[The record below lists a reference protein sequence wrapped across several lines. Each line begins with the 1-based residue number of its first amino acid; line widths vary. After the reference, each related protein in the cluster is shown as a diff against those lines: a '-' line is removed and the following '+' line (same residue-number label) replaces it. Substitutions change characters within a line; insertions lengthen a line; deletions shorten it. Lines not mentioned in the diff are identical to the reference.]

1 MKKMWFRRETD
12 GAWCGQRGR
21 SGRFLAPAVVA
32 LLMLLLA
39 PQPAQLARQ
48 VSCPLTRMMSKGL
61 DVVCERASEK
71 ILVNAFKEVREQPFS
86 VYYLKIRNSNLP
98 RIPDY
103 MFTGL
108 EFYNILMKWSHVTFE
123 DIKIIFVVGATL
135 EDQIFHSSNIIQVPT
150 EALRKLDKLTFLNL
164 NFNELSGLEDG
175 VFAGLNNLERLSL
188 YGNRISL
195 ISSYSFMGVEGL
207 LRLNLGK
214 NRLKTIPTEAFS
226 NLNKLEVLELHE
238 NDITHLES
246 RAFKGIYLNRVS
258 VHTSMFRSGQ
268 PVFAELL
275 LLYASNLAAVDR
287 ICKHLKLDFQ
297 NNLEWLELGNNRLGR
312 IPTHALQS
320 LRNLRQLD
328 LDSNN
333 ISSIPEAAFQGYG
346 NTINYIH
353 FENNQISE
361 ISPSSFDDL
370 KSLEWLTLAHNHI
383 RRLTE
388 EMISSILPEI
398 RHIDLSYNPLVC
410 NCDILWLWQFL
421 RDPYNRQSV
430 WSTEMHICHTDY
442 GRSQQIDTLLASDLG
457 CPEEEVAKMQG
468 GWGMRDY

>member
-1 MKKMWFRRETD
+1 VMWSLRAINGDWCEQRR
-12 GAWCGQRGR
+12 R

-32 LLMLLLA
+32 LLMLVLV
-39 PQPAQLARQ
+39 PQQSQTVRQ
-48 VSCPLTRMMSKGL
+48 MSCPLTRMMSKGL

-71 ILVNAFKEVREQPFS
+71 ILVNAFKEVREQPFN

-108 EFYNILMKWSHVTFE
+108 EVHHMIVIRSNVTIIEKSALASLAPALETLDFANN
-123 DIKIIFVVGATL
+123 DIGR
-135 EDQIFHSSNIIQVPT
+135 VPT
-150 EALRKLDKLTFLNL
+150 EALRKLNKLTFLNL
-164 NFNELSGLEDG
+164 NFNELIGLEDG
-175 VFAGLNNLERLSL
+175 VFAGLTSLERLSL
-188 YGNRISL
+188 YGNRISK
-195 ISSYSFMGVEGL
+195 ISTFAFKGVESV

-214 NRLKTIPTEAFS
+214 NRLKVIPTEAFS

-246 RAFKGIYLNRVS
+246 RAFKG
-258 VHTSMFRSGQ
+258 
-268 PVFAELL
+268 
-275 LLYASNLAAVDR
+275 LYQLDM
-287 ICKHLKLDFQ
+287 LKLEHNKISKIQDDVFGDLTLLHSL
-297 NNLEWLELGNNRLGR
+297 NIEHNIIDDISNKAFAGLEDNLEWLELGNNRLGR
-312 IPTHALQS
+312 IPTHS
-320 LRNLRQLD
+320 LKRLSNLRQLD

-333 ISSIPEAAFQGYG
+333 ISSIPESAFKGYG

-361 ISPSSFDDL
+361 ISPAAFDDL
-370 KSLEWLTLAHNHI
+370 HSLEWLTLAHNHI

-388 EMISSILPEI
+388 EMISSILPDI
-398 RHIDLSYNPLVC
+398 RHIDLSYNPLIC

-430 WSTEMHICHTDY
+430 WSTEAHMCHTDY

-457 CPEEEVAKMQG
+457 CPQEELAKMQG
-468 GWGMRDY
+468 WIPDY